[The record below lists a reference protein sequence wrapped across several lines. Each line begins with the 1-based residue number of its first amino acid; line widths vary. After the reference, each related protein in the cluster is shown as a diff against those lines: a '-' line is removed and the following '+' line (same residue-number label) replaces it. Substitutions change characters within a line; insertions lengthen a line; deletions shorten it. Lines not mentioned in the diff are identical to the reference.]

1 MNSIF
6 TYHIVNIKPR
16 QTARKN
22 KKAKEVKNTR
32 PDICLSLDCDNMEEL
47 KAEIEK
53 YKDYCRYVEWQMDK
67 VAEKPFFNKEFFI
80 GAIWEI
86 KRQFPGKKIMI
97 SYRGAGPK
105 GSRILNWAINCADM
119 VCIKY
124 NDPTVRELIRSA
136 RIKGTPSIVSFRS
149 FNKMPSR
156 EDLATIYVKMERLG
170 GDILE
175 LACFAENEVQTYAIL
190 QAAESYQQLRNHK
203 PLIVVAM
210 GEEGQASRVCAGD
223 FGSIITYA
231 CGSQPTAPGQIN
243 ARDLS
248 KYLDIYYERK

>member
-1 MNSIF
+1 
-6 TYHIVNIKPR
+6 
-16 QTARKN
+16 
-22 KKAKEVKNTR
+22 
-32 PDICLSLDCDNMEEL
+32 
-47 KAEIEK
+47 
-53 YKDYCRYVEWQMDK
+53 
-67 VAEKPFFNKEFFI
+67 
-80 GAIWEI
+80 
-86 KRQFPGKKIMI
+86 MI

-124 NDPTVRELIRSA
+124 NDPTVRELLRSA

>member
-1 MNSIF
+1 MGLCK
-6 TYHIVNIKPR
+6 HRLRKGAKEMLR
-16 QTARKN
+16 RKN

-105 GSRILNWAINCADM
+105 GSRILNWAIDCADM

-124 NDPTVRELIRSA
+124 NDPTVRELLRSA

>member
-1 MNSIF
+1 M
-6 TYHIVNIKPR
+6 
-16 QTARKN
+16 
-22 KKAKEVKNTR
+22 KKDFSNLCNNT
-32 PDICLSLDCDNMEEL
+32 
-47 KAEIEK
+47 
-53 YKDYCRYVEWQMDK
+53 Q
-67 VAEKPFFNKEFFI
+67 
-80 GAIWEI
+80 
-86 KRQFPGKKIMI
+86 KI
-97 SYRGAGPK
+97 SP
-105 GSRILNWAINCADM
+105 
-119 VCIKY
+119 
-124 NDPTVRELIRSA
+124 
-136 RIKGTPSIVSFRS
+136 
-149 FNKMPSR
+149 
-156 EDLATIYVKMERLG
+156 TIYVKMERLG